1 MKERRMADLLAG
13 RTLADIMA
21 ERRTQVEAALTQ
33 GLPGA
38 EVPPTTIH
46 EAMRYS
52 VLAGGKRL
60 RPMLALFACEA
71 VGGRL
76 EDAMP
81 AAVALELI
89 HTYSLVHDDLPAM
102 DDDDYRRGRPTCHKV
117 YGEAVAILA
126 GDALLTHAFH
136 VLADPAAGGVP
147 APRRLQIIA
156 EIASAAGSVGMV
168 GGQTMD
174 IQAEGQT
181 PDPET
186 LLALHAKKTGA
197 LLRASLRVGAL
208 AGGADEAALAALTR
222 YGERL
227 GLAFQIVD
235 DILDIEGNSAE
246 MGKTAGSDLRK
257 KKATYPAVFG
267 LETARRDAAR
277 LLREATEALGLLGE
291 GGAVLA
297 ALAEYVGSR
306 RS

>member
-1 MKERRMADLLAG
+1 MADLLAG

-21 ERRTQVEAALTQ
+21 ERRTLVEAALTQ
-33 GLPGA
+33 WLPGA
-38 EVPPTTIH
+38 EVAPATIH

-60 RPMLALFACEA
+60 RPMLALFGCEA

-76 EDAMP
+76 DDAMP

-126 GDALLTHAFH
+126 GDALLTHAFQ

-147 APRRLQIIA
+147 APRRLQIVA

-168 GGQTMD
+168 GGQTME

-186 LLALHAKKTGA
+186 LLALHAMKTGA

-277 LLREATEALGLLGE
+277 LLREATESLGLLGE

-297 ALAEYVGSR
+297 ALAEYVGNR

>member
-1 MKERRMADLLAG
+1 
-13 RTLADIMA
+13 
-21 ERRTQVEAALTQ
+21 
-33 GLPGA
+33 
-38 EVPPTTIH
+38 
-46 EAMRYS
+46 MRYS

-60 RPMLALFACEA
+60 RPMLALFGCEA

-76 EDAMP
+76 DDAMP

-126 GDALLTHAFH
+126 GDALLTHAFQ
-136 VLADPAAGGVP
+136 VLADPAAGGVT
-147 APRRLQIIA
+147 APRRLQIVA

-181 PDPET
+181 LDPKT

-277 LLREATEALGLLGE
+277 LLREATESLGLLGE

-297 ALAEYVGSR
+297 ALAEYVGKR